1 MLQGPTLDQ
10 APLTVGKYRII
21 AKLGEGG
28 MAHVF
33 LAVAHGP
40 IGFSRLSVLK
50 VVRPHLAEDPEILQ
64 MFLDEARLAGRLNH
78 ANVVQTYEV
87 GEEDG
92 RYVLV
97 MEYLEG
103 QPLRALQRR
112 TKENVDT
119 IPLPLQLKILV
130 DALSGLHYAHE
141 LREYDGTPLHL
152 VHRDVSPHNIF
163 VTYDGQVKVLDFGI
177 AKAAT
182 SSQETKSGVIKGKV
196 SYMAPE
202 QFETGPVDRR
212 ADIYSMGAIL
222 WQTATGFRMW
232 RGVTDAQVM
241 FAVSHGQI
249 PRPSE
254 VKSNVPGELDR
265 ICMRALAVNPED
277 RYPTA
282 EAMQKDLRAFA
293 SELSTA
299 VSALE
304 LGAFVAKEFAQER
317 RDLRDRIEQQ
327 LSRSAETGGV
337 VPLVNL
343 HNSLQYTGS
352 SAPRWSGGSGTPS
365 SMRRPLASAPPY
377 EPAPATGSRAR
388 FDLTPS
394 LGSLP
399 APSAFPSG
407 PPPRVSDP
415 QPSGNRSASRKGIL
429 IAAAAG
435 GLVALGGVG
444 GLAAHLLVSGTAP
457 ATSTANAS
465 TGTSVPIAAPQPVAS
480 EEEAGK
486 APSVEIEIRVAP
498 AHAKVFLDGRA
509 LAGNPAIERLPK
521 EDRTYEVRIEA
532 AGYAGRTMQ
541 VSSNRSTMV
550 EVELKRERVQPG
562 GPRPSEPAEPK
573 SDSKAPPAKTTKP
586 DPGLKTDNIDPW
598 SQ

>member
-1 MLQGPTLDQ
+1 MLQGPALDQ

-40 IGFSRLSVLK
+40 VGFSRLSVLK

-97 MEYLEG
+97 MEYLDG
-103 QPLRALQRR
+103 QPMRALQRR
-112 TKENVDT
+112 TKEKVDT

-141 LREYDGTPLHL
+141 LQDFDGTPLHL

-212 ADIYSMGAIL
+212 ADIYSLGAIL

-249 PRPSE
+249 PRPSDM
-254 VKSNVPGELDR
+254 KSGVPAELDR
-265 ICMRALAVNPED
+265 ICMRALAVYPED

-293 SELSTA
+293 SEFSTA

-304 LGAFVAKEFAQER
+304 LGAFVAREFSQER
-317 RDLRDRIEQQ
+317 REMRDRIEQQ
-327 LSRSAETGGV
+327 LSRSAEAGGV

-343 HNSLQYTGS
+343 QSPLHFTGS
-352 SAPRWSGGSGTPS
+352 SAPRWSGSSGTPS
-365 SMRRPLASAPPY
+365 SMRRPAVSAPPY
-377 EPAPATGSRAR
+377 EPAPATSSRPR

-394 LGSLP
+394 VGSLRQ
-399 APSAFPSG
+399 PSTFPSG
-407 PPPRVSDP
+407 PPSREP
-415 QPSGNRSASRKGIL
+415 QPHRSASRKGIL
-429 IAAAAG
+429 VAAAAG

-444 GLAAHLLVSGTAP
+444 GLAAHLLVPNPSSPVTSAAIPSAGTPAP
-457 ATSTANAS
+457 VLVTTEAEAGNPAP
-465 TGTSVPIAAPQPVAS
+465 TSVEV
-480 EEEAGK
+480 
-486 APSVEIEIRVAP
+486 EIRVTP
-498 AHAKVFLDGRA
+498 SHAKVFLDGRA

-521 EDRTYEVRIEA
+521 DDKTYEVRIEA
-532 AGYAGRTMQ
+532 AGYATRTLQ
-541 VSSNRSTMV
+541 VTSSRSTMV

-562 GPRPSEPAEPK
+562 GPAEPTAPK
-573 SDSKAPPAKTTKP
+573 GDAKPPPAKTTKP

>member
-10 APLTVGKYRII
+10 APLKVGKYRII

-103 QPLRALQRR
+103 QPLRSLQRR

-265 ICMRALAVNPED
+265 ICMRALAVNPDD

-304 LGAFVAKEFAQER
+304 LGAFVAREFAQER

-377 EPAPATGSRAR
+377 EPAPATGSRPR
-388 FDLTPS
+388 LDLTPS

-399 APSAFPSG
+399 APSTFPSG
-407 PPPRVSDP
+407 PPARVSVP
-415 QPSGNRSASRKGIL
+415 HPNGNRSASRKGIL

-457 ATSTANAS
+457 VASTANAS
-465 TGTSVPIAAPQPVAS
+465 TSMSAPIAAPQPVAS
-480 EEEAGK
+480 ETGK
-486 APSVEIEIRVAP
+486 APSVEIEIRVTP

-562 GPRPSEPAEPK
+562 GRTAPSSEPAEPK